1 MTKTGKRIIS
11 SAKQD
16 LMIRKASRAKSR
28 LKKPKGDAVR
38 DKLASLGLTEED
50 AADAVSWARLSRNIE
65 QGKVN

>member
-1 MTKTGKRIIS
+1 MTKTGKRILS

-16 LMIRKASRAKSR
+16 LMIRKASGAKCR
-28 LKKPKGDAVR
+28 LKKSEGDAVR
-38 DKLASLGLTEED
+38 DKLASLGLTEGD